1 MSKPL
6 KPFLKTEQVLMTEQ
20 ERIEYLEDLI
30 ERGKGLSDTE
40 IVAFYGDYTP
50 REPRGT
56 SKTAQAL
63 LLMRQGIENR
73 YIVDLIG
80 SSYETIK
87 SYRKRFK
94 KQGLL

>member
-6 KPFLKTEQVLMTEQ
+6 KPFLKTEQVLMTKQ

-56 SKTAQAL
+56 SKTAKDEGYYKKSLERITNHEPL
-63 LLMRQGIENR
+63 LR
-73 YIVDLIG
+73 LI
-80 SSYETIK
+80 
-87 SYRKRFK
+87 
-94 KQGLL
+94 